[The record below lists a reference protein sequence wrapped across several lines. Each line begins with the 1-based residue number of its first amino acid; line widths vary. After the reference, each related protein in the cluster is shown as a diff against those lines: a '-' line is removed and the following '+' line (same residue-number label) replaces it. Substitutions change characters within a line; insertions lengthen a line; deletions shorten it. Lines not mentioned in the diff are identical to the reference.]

1 MLWLLSCNSCCCLH
15 IPVKLEVNLR
25 QTGKKHMQVTWCSLP
40 SMSFSYLWQ
49 VFERNAPQI
58 VGSTLLDG
66 WLESAVQLSLKTMQL
81 LNNSAFRASKVACT
95 MDYLQLT
102 FAPKSVEYT
111 KVVCWADYLCG
122 FDWVKRS
129 LVHARRKTIVVL
141 THTAKMVEAVQRFNW
156 NIMTKA
162 THNPKGFV

>member
-81 LNNSAFRASKVACT
+81 LNNSAFRASK
-95 MDYLQLT
+95 
-102 FAPKSVEYT
+102 SVEYT
-111 KVVCWADYLCG
+111 KVVSWADYLCG

-129 LVHARRKTIVVL
+129 LVRARRKTIVVL